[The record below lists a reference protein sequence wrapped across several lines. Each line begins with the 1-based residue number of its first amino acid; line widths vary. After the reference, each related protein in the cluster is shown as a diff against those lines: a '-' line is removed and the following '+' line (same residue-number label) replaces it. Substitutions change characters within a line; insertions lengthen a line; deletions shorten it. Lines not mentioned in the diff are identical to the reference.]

1 MIPFLLIL
9 NSKHHEILFQ
19 KWFASSLSLFPISFC
34 DSNKFS
40 SRCFSSRCFSSAL
53 CCYSSKWKEYWTPN
67 SFKKYMIE
75 MRNSLWS
82 KHPWEQNT
90 SWNENIK
97 HICEREKKTR
107 RWKHE
112 SQAAIPTNLGDLKF
126 FVTSVRSKKGFTVMP
141 CFFVVVVVGSSS
153 RVKLLIWPCRCLSS
167 VERLPSVTCVTI
179 IINQKYT
186 YSCSV
191 CSHLQMWTLFSIQFG
206 PFCFLLFFSFANSNV
221 RIFIFGPIF
230 SVLLSIAVALIH
242 SGPTH
247 RMLNFWLA

>member
-1 MIPFLLIL
+1 MIC
-9 NSKHHEILFQ
+9 Q
-19 KWFASSLSLFPISFC
+19 LSLFFQFHFVILINFHPGVFHP
-34 DSNKFS
+34 S
-40 SRCFSSRCFSSAL
+40 SVVILRNEKNIERQIHS
-53 CCYSSKWKEYWTPN
+53 
-67 SFKKYMIE
+67 KKYMIE

-141 CFFVVVVVGSSS
+141 CFFVVVVGSSS

-167 VERLPSVTCVTI
+167 VEDT
-179 IINQKYT
+179 
-186 YSCSV
+186 
-191 CSHLQMWTLFSIQFG
+191 FG
-206 PFCFLLFFSFANSNV
+206 NMRNDHHQPKIHIFLLGVFTFANVNAVLFNSGRFVFYSFFHLLTLMFAFSFSGQFSRCCSLSLSLSFIPDQ
-221 RIFIFGPIF
+221 RIECWICD
-230 SVLLSIAVALIH
+230 
-242 SGPTH
+242 
-247 RMLNFWLA
+247 

>member
-1 MIPFLLIL
+1 MKFY
-9 NSKHHEILFQ
+9 SKNDLP
-19 KWFASSLSLFPISFC
+19 ALSLFPISFC

-40 SRCFSSRCFSSAL
+40 SRCFSSDLR
-53 CCYSSKWKEYWTPN
+53 CYSSKWKEYWTPN
-67 SFKKYMIE
+67 SFRKYMIE

-141 CFFVVVVVGSSS
+141 CFFVVVVGSSS

-167 VERLPSVTCVTI
+167 VEDTFGNMRNDHHQPKIHIFLLGVFTFANV
-179 IINQKYT
+179 NA
-186 YSCSV
+186 V
-191 CSHLQMWTLFSIQFG
+191 LFNSGRFV
-206 PFCFLLFFSFANSNV
+206 FLLFFSFANSNV
-221 RIFIFGPIF
+221 RIFIFGQIF